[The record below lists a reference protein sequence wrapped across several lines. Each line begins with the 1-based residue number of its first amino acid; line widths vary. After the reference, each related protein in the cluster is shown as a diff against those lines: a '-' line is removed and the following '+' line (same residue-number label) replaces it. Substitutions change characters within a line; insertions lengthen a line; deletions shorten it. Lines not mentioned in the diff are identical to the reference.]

1 MLKESRLV
9 MMRSAFGH
17 VVSAIV
23 SSMSP
28 ISNCIRFMFQRSRLY
43 HYLLLTMI
51 VDLEMMLTTFSCLLR
66 NTLIIFHF
74 FRLSLPKLLNGAQV
88 FPISVCL
95 CHFLFNCNM
104 SELFC
109 FLSIVDLQCC
119 ALFLSQLL
127 SEDNFCILEVSFICY
142 TFYLEPVTFNC
153 SLSYSGVNY
162 HLSAFVFLIW
172 RDTPSHW
179 SRSCN
184 HHKIMKDQVS
194 VPPPLKLSQ
203 RVLTCD
209 SLLHRLLV
217 CHLVMCFLAV
227 TPDLHFVLLLN
238 FLRQLNLSEP
248 CIPPQL
254 NGLSSE
260 KPTCNILCTLYS
272 HDYRSLRC

>member
-1 MLKESRLV
+1 M
-9 MMRSAFGH
+9 
-17 VVSAIV
+17 
-23 SSMSP
+23 
-28 ISNCIRFMFQRSRLY
+28 
-43 HYLLLTMI
+43 
-51 VDLEMMLTTFSCLLR
+51 
-66 NTLIIFHF
+66 
-74 FRLSLPKLLNGAQV
+74 
-88 FPISVCL
+88 
-95 CHFLFNCNM
+95 
-104 SELFC
+104 
-109 FLSIVDLQCC
+109 
-119 ALFLSQLL
+119 
-127 SEDNFCILEVSFICY
+127 
-142 TFYLEPVTFNC
+142 TFNC

-172 RDTPSHW
+172 RDTGPSHW

-184 HHKIMKDQVS
+184 HHKIMKDRVS

-260 KPTCNILCTLYS
+260 KPTCNILCILYS